1 MLVRRR
7 RCSPHPP
14 AEARTEVQTV
24 AAIADCL
31 ACAST
36 HTFYDGAGDCAEAA
50 LRRLEAAAGGQPPL
64 LGWLSYR
71 PGPGA
76 PSMREAAITRSLALA
91 RPGASLLLLLTTPLG
106 GDDERPP
113 ASPACAGHDDGWET
127 LGPDPEAS
135 GHHHHAAS
143 GGAPPA
149 AAHDV
154 SFTCFVATGGGA
166 PLARLPLRIANLGR
180 NLGSGAYGGPAAP
193 GGGASA
199 SATAAAG
206 LLPLAAA
213 AGAQV
218 RGLEALCA
226 TLLGELSTLA
236 ADAAAAEAG
245 AAGEAAAHARALA
258 ALAARDGLS

>member
-1 MLVRRR
+1 
-7 RCSPHPP
+7 
-14 AEARTEVQTV
+14 VQTV

-36 HTFYDGAGDCAEAA
+36 HTFYDGAGDCLEPA
-50 LRRLEAAAGGQPPL
+50 LQRLEAADSEQPPL

-71 PGPGA
+71 PGPGT
-76 PSMREAAITRSLALA
+76 PSMREAAVTRSLSRA

-106 GDDERPP
+106 GDDEPP
-113 ASPACAGHDDGWET
+113 SASPACAAHDDGWET
-127 LGPDPEAS
+127 LGPAEAS
-135 GHHHHAAS
+135 GHSHHGATEGAR

-149 AAHDV
+149 AAQDV
-154 SFTCFVATGGGA
+154 SFTCFVAMGDGT

-180 NLGSGAYGGPAAP
+180 NLGSGAYGGPLAP
-193 GGGASA
+193 GGGVSA
-199 SATAAAG
+199 SAAAAAA
-206 LLPLAAA
+206 LLPLAAG

-236 ADAAAAEAG
+236 AGAAAADAE
-245 AAGEAAAHARALA
+245 AAGEADAHARALA
-258 ALAARDGLS
+258 ALAAREGLS